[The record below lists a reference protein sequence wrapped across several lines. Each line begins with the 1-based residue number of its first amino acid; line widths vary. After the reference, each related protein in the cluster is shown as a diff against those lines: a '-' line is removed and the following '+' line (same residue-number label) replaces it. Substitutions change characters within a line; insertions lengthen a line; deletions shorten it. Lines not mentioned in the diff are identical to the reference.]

1 MRKRKANKD
10 NHRFVSMIPIL
21 LLVVGILILIT
32 LTLYFIPVIAQIALG
47 KTPESGYLLFQASW
61 GVIGARTRMEG
72 GESRHEFLIG
82 ERTLYT
88 RTVKDQKTRA
98 LEVGEELRK
107 IPSHLRKVPH
117 LLQLIQPLSDL
128 GRKLL
133 HSMTLQEIRGNLIV
147 GFRNPADTGIFY
159 GWYCAIFPTLMVS
172 QVSLDVTP
180 VFDRPVLEGEIMAKV
195 RIDRPLLLL
204 LAMIRLFFD
213 RDVRNAIAGLREG

>member
-1 MRKRKANKD
+1 
-10 NHRFVSMIPIL
+10 MIPIF
-21 LLVVGILILIT
+21 LLVVGILLLLV

-72 GESRHEFLIG
+72 GESRQEFLIG
-82 ERTLYT
+82 ERPLYT

-98 LEVGEELRK
+98 LEEGEELRK
-107 IPSHLRKVPH
+107 VPSLLRRAH
-117 LLQLIQPLSDL
+117 YLLQLIRPLSHL
-128 GRKLL
+128 GGKFLSSL
-133 HSMTLQEIRGNLIV
+133 TLQEIRGNLIV

-172 QVSLDVTP
+172 QVYLDVIP

-204 LAMIRLFFD
+204 LALLHLFFD
-213 RDVRNAIAGLREG
+213 RDVRNAIAGLRDG

>member
-1 MRKRKANKD
+1 M
-10 NHRFVSMIPIL
+10 VPIF
-21 LLVVGILILIT
+21 LLVVGILLLIT
-32 LTLYFIPVIAQIALG
+32 LTLYFIPVIAQNALG

-72 GESRHEFLIG
+72 GESRQEFLIG
-82 ERTLYT
+82 EYPLYT
-88 RTVKDQKTRA
+88 RIVKDQKTRA

-107 IPSHLRKVPH
+107 IPSHIRRAH
-117 LLQLIQPLSDL
+117 YLLQLIQPLSHF
-128 GRKLL
+128 GRKFLQL
-133 HSMTLQEIRGNLIV
+133 MTLQEIRGNLIV

-172 QVSLDVTP
+172 RVSLDVTP

-195 RIDRPLLLL
+195 RIDRPLLLI
-204 LAMIRLFFD
+204 LAMFRLFFD

>member
-1 MRKRKANKD
+1 
-10 NHRFVSMIPIL
+10 MIPIL

-107 IPSHLRKVPH
+107 IPSHIRKVPH
-117 LLQLIQPLSDL
+117 LLQSYPAPLGSWEEASPFHDPPGDPGQPDSRFPEPGGYRDLLWLVLCHRSDPHGFPGIPRCHTRFRPARFL
-128 GRKLL
+128 KGRSWQKSGSTD
-133 HSMTLQEIRGNLIV
+133 HFSSSSRWSGSSST
-147 GFRNPADTGIFY
+147 AT
-159 GWYCAIFPTLMVS
+159 
-172 QVSLDVTP
+172 
-180 VFDRPVLEGEIMAKV
+180 
-195 RIDRPLLLL
+195 
-204 LAMIRLFFD
+204 
-213 RDVRNAIAGLREG
+213 